1 MNWTAFMCAL
11 NLTFVICCFYELFD
25 RKDDACFFTKIV
37 LLTNSLAAFYVI
49 LCKFL

>member
-11 NLTFVICCFYELFD
+11 NLTFVICY
-25 RKDDACFFTKIV
+25 RKDDACFFTKIA
-37 LLTNSLAAFYVI
+37 LFTNSLAAFYVI